1 MSRMI
6 AVALGLAVAVTIMGV
21 GPAAAQRPPAD
32 PNPMTLFDPAAMGAG
47 STPALD
53 PVRGRTIRW
62 TWKEG
67 PDKGSLVEHV
77 FGEDGRMLFR
87 VMNGR
92 HKSTAKVER
101 TYESTRVS
109 PDLYTVSYRTAA
121 GSTMT
126 VFLNFKTRTLLGLSS
141 DSEGWYPARGT
152 FAVMK

>member
-6 AVALGLAVAVTIMGV
+6 AMALGLAVVMTMGA
-21 GPAAAQRPPAD
+21 GPAAAQRTAD
-32 PNPMTLFDPAAMGAG
+32 PYPMTLFDPAAMGVGA
-47 STPALD
+47 TPALD
-53 PVRGRTIRW
+53 PIRGRTIRW

-77 FGEDGRMLFR
+77 FGEDGRMVLR

-92 HKSTAKVER
+92 HKSTAKLER
-101 TYESTRVS
+101 KYESTRVG
-109 PDLYTVSYRTAA
+109 PDVYTVSYRTAA

-126 VFLNFKTRTLLGLSS
+126 VFLNFKDRTLLGLSS